1 MFLQSVGSG
10 METKPPLK
18 FNWEQDRTLN
28 VLWWYWWSNGMYFLN
43 LCWSLLALRKAL
55 QGHCLS
61 LPATVERAFESTWT
75 WHAIW
80 HPWKVMRSWQRHR
93 VAIRQLPFGKTRY
106 SFPFVAAAHV
116 KSAYSAN
123 ATVTCH
129 AVKCSG
135 MHVQIYA
142 ITFLKGLSTK
152 IRRLGEVQENFGLRL
167 NYWRHCNMH
176 PGLTW

>member
-1 MFLQSVGSG
+1 MFYDDIDDPMGC
-10 METKPPLK
+10 T
-18 FNWEQDRTLN
+18 
-28 VLWWYWWSNGMYFLN
+28 FLIFVD
-43 LCWSLLALRKAL
+43 LCWLWGRPCKAIVSRYRLPLREPLRAP
-55 QGHCLS
+55 GHGMPFGIHEKLWEVDKG
-61 LPATVERAFESTWT
+61 TE
-75 WHAIW
+75 
-80 HPWKVMRSWQRHR
+80 
-93 VAIRQLPFGKTRY
+93 LPFGKTRY

-142 ITFLKGLSTK
+142 ITFLWDSWPYQKGLSTK

-176 PGLTW
+176 PGLTRSY